1 MHIIDI
7 IIKICLAAL
16 LLAAVIGL
24 AYSAVVAI
32 WAVIDNAVYMRRR
45 KNLWKEHKRKLRA
58 AQREGVDGDDPD

>member
-16 LLAAVIGL
+16 LLAAAIGL

-32 WAVIDNAVYMRRR
+32 WAVIDYAVYMRRR
-45 KNLWKEHKRKLRA
+45 KKLWKEHERKLRE
-58 AQREGVDGDDPD
+58 AQDETEV